1 MPMPKFCPACGSGER
16 VLPILDRAGYD
27 LLPPTDPVIFV
38 PRSGQVRCTNPECG
52 ARFTVTFYKRD
63 GNDALPKAEAASA
76 RNGNES
82 VGATAPAEA
91 PPSMGPDSR
100 EPRVL
105 GGAGEQRAQ
114 AGEGVVS
121 RDGAGP
127 SVADVHHPR
136 GTAGADSSLSEPNH
150 FHRETSHLLPSLPP
164 PRLRN
169 TERSR
174 TMMESRVVG
183 GTAGELVQVHEGHIL
198 LRDDEARALIARLE
212 HRIDLL
218 ERTVTR

>member
-38 PRSGQVRCTNPECG
+38 PRSGQVRCTNPVCG

-63 GNDALPKAEAASA
+63 GNDTRPKAEATSA
-76 RNGNES
+76 RNGNEG
-82 VGATAPAEA
+82 VGAAEPTAQPPGVGPRTAE
-91 PPSMGPDSR
+91 P
-100 EPRVL
+100 
-105 GGAGEQRAQ
+105 
-114 AGEGVVS
+114 
-121 RDGAGP
+121 
-127 SVADVHHPR
+127 
-136 GTAGADSSLSEPNH
+136 
-150 FHRETSHLLPSLPP
+150 
-164 PRLRN
+164 
-169 TERSR
+169 
-174 TMMESRVVG
+174 RVVG